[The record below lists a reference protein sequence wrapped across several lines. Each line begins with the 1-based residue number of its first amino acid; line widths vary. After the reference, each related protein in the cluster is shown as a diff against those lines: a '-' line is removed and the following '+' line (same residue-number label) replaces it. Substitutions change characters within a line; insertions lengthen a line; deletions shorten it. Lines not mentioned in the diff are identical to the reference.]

1 MSPTSLSGRFLST
14 RSDSL
19 TCSRSSLSCWVS
31 KDRLVGIDR
40 LYGIP
45 SAFLWACLWADVS
58 SRRSKKNEIPGGR
71 LALEVFYFHSTSSH
85 WVQAKMCTGQL
96 FRQSFSYPLA
106 CIVAHHINLGSVMK
120 TAKLLTGKGGMSF
133 IIPLGGEMVLNQP
146 QTQGNALFQIAVK
159 DKLFEPSLVLC
170 FRLRIEPEF

>member
-1 MSPTSLSGRFLST
+1 
-14 RSDSL
+14 
-19 TCSRSSLSCWVS
+19 
-31 KDRLVGIDR
+31 
-40 LYGIP
+40 
-45 SAFLWACLWADVS
+45 
-58 SRRSKKNEIPGGR
+58 
-71 LALEVFYFHSTSSH
+71 
-85 WVQAKMCTGQL
+85 MCTGQL